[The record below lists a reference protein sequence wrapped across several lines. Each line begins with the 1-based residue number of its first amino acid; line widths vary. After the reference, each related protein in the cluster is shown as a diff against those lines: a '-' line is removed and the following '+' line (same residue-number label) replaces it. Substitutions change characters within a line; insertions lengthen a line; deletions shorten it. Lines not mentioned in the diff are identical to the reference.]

1 MLKTVIFFLFGC
13 SLCFGQNAVTTG
25 VSSRQTSTNYDTTSG
40 ANSITNT
47 SLEGD
52 GTKTTSTS
60 GQGSGTSPFAIIIN
74 QSAKNDLNIY
84 LMPSDMQFTKYT
96 IYDLSGNVKKTQQ
109 ISPTN
114 SCSIDVSNLAPGNY
128 LIKVEAVS
136 SAIVTKLFVKM

>member
-13 SLCFGQNAVTTG
+13 SLCFGQSSQ
-25 VSSRQTSTNYDTTSG
+25 VSVFT
-40 ANSITNT
+40 
-47 SLEGD
+47 LEGD

-84 LMPSDMQFTKYT
+84 LMPSDTQFSKYT
-96 IYDLSGNVKKTQQ
+96 IYDLSGNVKKAQQ

-114 SCSIDVSNLAPGNY
+114 SCSIDVSNLTPGNY

-136 SAIVTKLFVKM
+136 SAIVTKLFIKM